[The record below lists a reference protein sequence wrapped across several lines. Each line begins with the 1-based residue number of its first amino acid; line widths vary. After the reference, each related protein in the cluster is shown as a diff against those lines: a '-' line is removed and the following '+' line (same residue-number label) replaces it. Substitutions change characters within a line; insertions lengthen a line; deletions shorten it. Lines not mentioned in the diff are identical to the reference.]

1 LQPVDDYYSDPSL
14 TLNKQQSANHENN
27 FTKKISA
34 ESSRVPNAANMSP
47 DSLQHKLSAAF
58 GFPDDDDFF
67 MSQIAERAM
76 RNKAKT
82 DYRRRNSQNTE
93 DSKTTQLQETPSKAK
108 EKDAITE

>member
-1 LQPVDDYYSDPSL
+1 
-14 TLNKQQSANHENN
+14 
-27 FTKKISA
+27 
-34 ESSRVPNAANMSP
+34 M
-47 DSLQHKLSAAF
+47 SAAF

-93 DSKTTQLQETPSKAK
+93 DSKTTQQQETPSKAK

>member
-1 LQPVDDYYSDPSL
+1 
-14 TLNKQQSANHENN
+14 
-27 FTKKISA
+27 
-34 ESSRVPNAANMSP
+34 MSP
-47 DSLQHKLSAAF
+47 DSLQNKLSAAF

-82 DYRRRNSQNTE
+82 DYRRRNSQNME
-93 DSKTTQLQETPSKAK
+93 DSKTYQQETPNNGK